1 MQFFSASEPH
11 SDSEVFSEASPPTVD
26 SRPDLPAG
34 AEATSGDAAP
44 RVNRHPPWVHF
55 LASVTRLV
63 DAHDCARQVGAPQVI
78 APSEQ
83 RPGLDSGV
91 FPTVAWRLLEWLRDR
106 ETEGALDYTDL
117 TPFIDDVAPLFGL
130 TDADVQYIATLLAT
144 PTLLRYA
151 DRPDAD
157 AGTFQVKSTSD
168 TALLDKQR
176 RGHSYRL
183 TRVGREA
190 IGFAGGYFKWIH
202 ASAEAQKLLIDLR
215 NGEYLSF
222 RSMAQRLITRIRSE
236 SLEVLRAIERPEV
249 EEMRTIYLRDAKKF
263 TATITE
269 VRKVLDEV
277 QNELLRPEVREDIDA
292 WSAGQRTEEA
302 VTVSDMNELV
312 RIAFSALRTLQ
323 MRLSSFTVDVQ
334 KRDRSLVGLIRFDSI
349 AKSLLMLP
357 DTDIRSAA
365 DYLEGLLAGAGPLLP
380 DLVAFAPAQLERTI
394 KIQRRHEKKPP
405 GFRKMGVPVAV
416 MDRLDSFVERNRAL
430 LLTML
435 DEGPVTLTRLMEDE
449 DIDFQDL
456 QYMAEAASLMVS
468 PLIMFH
474 DDPKMRIRIGLGDW
488 TTWTLPDGWEMSGR
502 ELIRRYAP
510 PGSAEAGKGKERN
523 R

>member
-1 MQFFSASEPH
+1 M
-11 SDSEVFSEASPPTVD
+11 
-26 SRPDLPAG
+26 
-34 AEATSGDAAP
+34 P
-44 RVNRHPPWVHF
+44 RLNRHPSWVHF

-106 ETEGALDYTDL
+106 ETEGALDYTDI
-117 TPFIDDVAPLFGL
+117 TPFVDDIAPLFGL
-130 TDADVQYIATLLAT
+130 AATDVQYIATLLAT

-151 DRPDAD
+151 DRPDAE
-157 AGTFQVKSTSD
+157 ASAFQVKSTSD

-176 RGHSYRL
+176 RGHAYRL

-249 EEMRTIYLRDAKKF
+249 DEMRTIYLRDAKKF

-269 VRKVLDEV
+269 VRKVLDDV
-277 QNELLRPEVREDIDA
+277 QNELLRPEVREDIDS
-292 WSAGQRTEEA
+292 WSAGQRAEDA
-302 VTVSDMNELV
+302 VTVSDMNELI

-323 MRLSSFTVDVQ
+323 MRLSTFTVDVQ
-334 KRDRSLVGLIRFDSI
+334 KRDRALVGLIRFDSI
-349 AKSLLMLP
+349 AKGLLILP
-357 DTDIRSAA
+357 DTDVRSAA
-365 DYLEGLLAGAGPLLP
+365 DYLEGVLAGASPLLP

-405 GFRKMGVPVAV
+405 GFRRIGVPVV
-416 MDRLDSFVERNRAL
+416 VKDRLDTFVERNRAL
-430 LLTML
+430 LLDML
-435 DEGPVTLTRLMEDE
+435 DEGPVSLTRLMED
-449 DIDFQDL
+449 DRIDFQDL
-456 QYMAEAASLMVS
+456 QYMAEAASLLVS
-468 PLIMFH
+468 PLIMLH
-474 DDPKMRIRIGLGDW
+474 DDPKMRIRIGLGDR

-502 ELIRRYAP
+502 ELIMRCEP
-510 PGSAEAGKGKERN
+510 PGPTDGVKSRGRAA
-523 R
+523 